1 MSSLSDKNTS
11 LQEKRFYVAMPFDV
25 SLYSIQAVVVLENT
39 GKRLFAK
46 YYHPPHGQ
54 ATDELATNEKKQ
66 FIFESNLFGKTYKQN
81 ADIILFENKVVVYR
95 EFSDVIIYMVGDLNQ
110 NETLMYNVLQGLVG
124 ALEIILRNQIDKK
137 SIQENYDMTIL
148 AIDETV
154 DDGIVLETDP
164 SVIASRVS
172 KPPTED
178 VANIKIDLSEKGLL
192 NAFNFARKN
201 ISDRLQQGF

>member
-1 MSSLSDKNTS
+1 
-11 LQEKRFYVAMPFDV
+11 MPFDV
-25 SLYSIQAVVVLENT
+25 SLYSVQATIILDNE

-46 YYHPPHGQ
+46 YYHPPHKVSD
-54 ATDELATNEKKQ
+54 DELITSEKKQ
-66 FIFESNLFGKTYKQN
+66 ASFEASLFKKTFKLSS
-81 ADIILFENKVVVYR
+81 DIILFENKVVVYR
-95 EFSDVIIYMVGDLNQ
+95 EFADAAVYLLGDLNE
-110 NETLMYNVLQGLVG
+110 NENLLYNVLQGLVG

-137 SIQENYDMTIL
+137 SILENYDMVIL

-178 VANIKIDLSEKGLL
+178 NTNIKIDLSEKGLL
-192 NAFNFARKN
+192 SAFNFARKN